1 MPNKQIV
8 APYLDELSKEARL
21 CGSVNCVYNE
31 NGKLIGYNT
40 DGHGFVET
48 LRSNGVK
55 IEGAKMT
62 LIGNRRRQCSRLYAG
77 CLGWNERNLTV
88 RN

>member
-62 LIGNRRRQCSRLYAG
+62 LIGTGGVSAPPVRRLP
-77 CLGWNERNLTV
+77 WME
-88 RN
+88 